1 MTTGAGAGRT
11 GLADREPPFARL
23 PLGAAAPRWLHAAL
37 CDEWGW
43 DPVRTAVDLV
53 GLSHN
58 ATFRVRVGAVPVAM
72 TRVSRPAYMEDT
84 AAAESEVAWLRAV
97 GASGVVRVPSVV
109 PPVDGGGVALV
120 TDDVDRHWSCLT
132 TTFTPGLPLDELL
145 TGSGTGREDAEV
157 LHRRVGRTAA
167 LLHDHALGFRRPR
180 GFVRPTWEP
189 ADLVGPDSRWG
200 PWESAMLSGTEQALL
215 GRARDAALDALH
227 RASRAPD
234 AWGLVHADLRP
245 GNLLLDGDDLTVID
259 FDDCGFSWF
268 VLDLAAAL
276 SYVEHRPDAPV
287 RAQAWAAGY
296 QEVRPLTRDDER
308 TACALSMLR
317 RLQLLGR
324 TATEPLGGPT
334 GTLRSEQTPG
344 TLLVA
349 ERYLAEPTWLLR

>member
-1 MTTGAGAGRT
+1 MTTDDDAGRT

-23 PLGAAAPRWLHAAL
+23 PLGAPAPRWLHAAL
-37 CDEWGW
+37 CEEWEW
-43 DPVRTAVDLV
+43 DPARTTVDLV

-84 AAAESEVAWLRAV
+84 AAAESEVTWLRAV
-97 GASGVVRVPSVV
+97 GAAGAVRVPSVV
-109 PPVDGGGVALV
+109 PPVDGGGVAMV
-120 TDDVDRHWSCLT
+120 TDDLERHWVCLT
-132 TTFTPGLPLDELL
+132 TTFTAGLPLDE
-145 TGSGTGREDAEV
+145 V
-157 LHRRVGRTAA
+157 LPTAPDPEAWHRRVGRTAA
-167 LLHDHALGFRRPR
+167 LLHDHALAFHRPLD
-180 GFVRPTWEP
+180 FVRPTWEP

-200 PWESAMLSGTEQALL
+200 AWEQACLSDADRDLL
-215 GRARDAALDALH
+215 VRARDAALDVLH
-227 RASRAPD
+227 DASRGPD
-234 AWGLVHADLRP
+234 VWGLVHADLRP
-245 GNLLLDGDDLTVID
+245 GNLLVDADNLTVID

-276 SYVEHRPDAPV
+276 SYVEHRPDAPL

-296 QEVRPLTRDDER
+296 QEVRPLTSNDAR

-324 TATEPLGGPT
+324 TATEPLGGPS
-334 GTLRSEQTPG
+334 GDLRAEQTPG

-349 ERYLAEPTWLLR
+349 EHYLREPTWLLR